1 MTCPLSQSKEPT
13 IPKPIPFPSQSPIER
28 AFLVGVELKRPR
40 VGAQHL
46 HLRLPQVQVLIAPLH
61 MRADDS
67 LDELERLA
75 ETAGLDVVGRAV
87 QHVERINPATFIGK
101 GKLEEIIASRADAPF
116 YIVLFD
122 EELAPNQQREIETAF
137 ESDPEHPASAWV
149 KVLDRT
155 ALILD
160 IFAQHARTKEGALQ
174 VELAQYE
181 YRLPRLTRMWTHL
194 ARQTG
199 GAAGRGGTGGV
210 GLRGP
215 GERQL
220 ELDRREIRARIAL
233 LKRQIEE
240 IRKQRGEHR
249 RKRKREGM
257 PVVAIVGYTNAGKST
272 LLNTLTIGNGSSPR
286 GVHVADELFATLDPT
301 TRRVK
306 LPGGS
311 EALFTDTVGFIQKLP
326 TQLVAAFRATL
337 EEITEADVLLHVL
350 DASHQNVREHARAVE
365 ETLEEIGAGGKPMV
379 VALNKMDRAQ
389 GSSGAEGQGR
399 SWVTQDEFERE
410 GNAVRISALKGQGLE
425 ALLAL
430 VEKTIA
436 EEMIELH
443 VRIPYSANALAA
455 LFHQRGI
462 VAREEF
468 TEQGTLIEG
477 KIARSLLARFGKFK
491 IRD

>member
-1 MTCPLSQSKEPT
+1 M
-13 IPKPIPFPSQSPIER
+13 PKPITFPSQPPIEK
-28 AFLVGVELKRPR
+28 AYLVGVELKRPR
-40 VGAQHL
+40 NEF
-46 HLRLPQVQVLIAPLH
+46 PIN
-61 MRADDS
+61 DS

-75 ETAGLDVVGRAV
+75 ETAGLQVVGRAV
-87 QHVERINPATFIGK
+87 QHVERVNPATLIGK
-101 GKLEEIIASRADAPF
+101 GKLNEIIATRADTSF
-116 YIVLFD
+116 DVILFD
-122 EELAPNQQREIETAF
+122 EELRPNQQREIEQAF
-137 ESDPEHPASAWV
+137 EGKDI

-194 ARQTG
+194 ARQAG

-220 ELDRREIRARIAL
+220 ELDRREIRSRIAT

-249 RKRKREGM
+249 RKRQREGM

-272 LLNTLTIGNGSSPR
+272 LLNSLVGVSFADAQGQPQGSTR
-286 GVHVADELFATLDPT
+286 REGIYVADELFATLDPT

-311 EALFTDTVGFIQKLP
+311 DALFTDTVGFIQKLP

-337 EEITEADVLLHVL
+337 EEITEADVLLHVV
-350 DASHQNVREHARAVE
+350 DATHRNMRDQARAVD
-365 ETLEEIGAGGKPMV
+365 ETLEEIGAGDKPV
-379 VALNKMDRAQ
+379 VLALNKIDKGQRSKGA
-389 GSSGAEGQGR
+389 GGDVISSGARNLGSQSGDFSVAPLPR
-399 SWVTQDEFERE
+399 DDKSWLVTQDEDPLAD
-410 GNAVRISALKGQGLE
+410 AVRISALKKIGLDD
-425 ALLAL
+425 LLAR
-430 VEKTIA
+430 VESALA
-436 EEMIELH
+436 EEMVDLR
-443 VRIPYSANALAA
+443 VRIPYNANELVALY
-455 LFHQRGI
+455 HQRGI
-462 VAREEF
+462 VEHEEF
-468 TEQGTLIEG
+468 SEKGTLIEG
-477 KIARSLLARFGKFK
+477 KIAERLVERFEEYE
-491 IRD
+491 I